1 MSDNEMIM
9 GIMSMVIV
17 AGTIITLA
25 RLIFNR
31 RASSAP
37 PAQIEPV
44 MERLL
49 RIEQTL
55 DSVAIEVERISE
67 AQRFATKLLADR
79 DHAPLLAESRGGRDL
94 R

>member
-1 MSDNEMIM
+1 MSDNEAFVAVV
-9 GIMSMVIV
+9 SMVLTF
-17 AGTIITLA
+17 GTIIVLLRTWL
-25 RLIFNR
+25 NR
-31 RASSAP
+31 GRGQPRADL
-37 PAQIEPV
+37 EP
-44 MERLL
+44 MMDRLL

-79 DHAPLLAESRGGRDL
+79 EKSPLLAESRGSREA

>member
-1 MSDNEMIM
+1 MSDNEAIVAV
-9 GIMSMVIV
+9 MSM
-17 AGTIITLA
+17 AFTFGTFITLFRIWMNRGRSSQPA
-25 RLIFNR
+25 AQLEPLMDRL
-31 RASSAP
+31 
-37 PAQIEPV
+37 V
-44 MERLL
+44 

-79 DHAPLLAESRGGRDL
+79 DRSPAMVESRGGREG

>member
-1 MSDNEMIM
+1 MSDNEAIVAV
-9 GIMSMVIV
+9 MSM
-17 AGTIITLA
+17 AFTFGTFITLF
-25 RLIFNR
+25 RMWVNR
-31 RASSAP
+31 GRAQP
-37 PAQIEPV
+37 PAQLEPL
-44 MERLL
+44 MDRLV

-79 DHAPLLAESRGGRDL
+79 DPSPALVESRGGREG

>member
-25 RLIFNR
+25 RLILHR
-31 RASSAP
+31 RSSGSP
-37 PAQIEPV
+37 STQIEPV
-44 MERLL
+44 MDRLL

-79 DHAPLLAESRGGRDL
+79 DHAPALAESRGLRDA